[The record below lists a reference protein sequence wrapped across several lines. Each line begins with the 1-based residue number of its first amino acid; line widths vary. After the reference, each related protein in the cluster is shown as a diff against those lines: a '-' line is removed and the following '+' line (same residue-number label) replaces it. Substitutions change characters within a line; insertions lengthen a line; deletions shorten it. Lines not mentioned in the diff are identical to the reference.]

1 MAIPHALPGTWGSP
15 RRPTVHARKHVY
27 VTAENVSHVTC
38 ALQSFVLISTRQ
50 LRPRSRNLDGEGI
63 LHYFA
68 RVVHPPST

>member
-1 MAIPHALPGTWGSP
+1 MHASTYMSLQ
-15 RRPTVHARKHVY
+15 RMCH
-27 VTAENVSHVTC
+27 TC

-50 LRPRSRNLDGEGI
+50 LRLRSRNLDGEGI